1 MSNFLDDCRAYI
13 VRIYEKKS
21 GRYYRFSVVAES
33 KPAAIEMV
41 EEFAEKYIGN
51 TCVVKKATKLPNKP
65 QVLDYS
71 ED

>member
-1 MSNFLDDCRAYI
+1 MSNFLENVRAYA
-13 VRIYEKKS
+13 VRVYEKKS
-21 GRYYRFSVVAES
+21 GRYYRFIVLAETKPVAVG
-33 KPAAIEMV
+33 MV
-41 EEFAEKYIGN
+41 EEFCEKGIGS